1 MIDLFETIAQATKP
15 CNIPVVIS
23 RFGNYNKSVMQRAW
37 QDYKVKKAHKG
48 YEKWTFSESLHYA
61 HRTIKALRKN
71 GL

>member
-1 MIDLFETIAQATKP
+1 MVSKKESAILLGMID
-15 CNIPVVIS
+15 C
-23 RFGNYNKSVMQRAW
+23 NYNKNVMKRAW
-37 QDYKVKKAHKG
+37 QDYKIKKAHKG